1 MAETITREQAREETR
16 AMVQEM
22 RDLLKNE
29 ELWAVAQRYLNESFK
44 KGYAEG
50 LVDGMDEE

>member
-29 ELWAVAQRYLNESFK
+29 ELWAVAQRYLNEAFK